1 MKSIKSRGVNMSKHS
16 IGKTIASLRKSRGWT
31 QVELAEKLGISDKTI
46 SKWESEA
53 GMPEIS
59 QLPALSKLFDVS
71 IDYLMTGKIDEM
83 ISLDDM
89 DSVKRMFYLIKNDD
103 VENYIK
109 YGYPS
114 LTYFDDFDGKDSA
127 IASIIENKSAKIFN
141 ACVQNGIKR
150 KSSPYRQFTLV
161 GSMYKHI
168 DTLVKMACD
177 SDCLEFL
184 EAIDFLSFAVG
195 DKTQQLKSNASIID
209 ASFRHTCDPKTA
221 YLVSPD
227 VFEYIF
233 NSPTVSDRI
242 VEYVSTYRAF
252 QSNSI
257 KYAASVYYYNLSDIY
272 GDAFY
277 FLEQN
282 IIEQLYKTRR
292 FELLNNYIQQTSLDA
307 AKALEF
313 LNKPIA
319 ENYKLQNGYLLS
331 DSPNYG
337 IRIIGKL
344 ITIDK
349 EIIELAISN
358 LDDRW
363 ANIFIDYNR
372 IITERLNADNLNF
385 KLRFACEKIFAPN
398 TQELNALFDEAKRQ
412 KRIRKIKENS
422 SITDK
427 QRREQLFEEDALSIS
442 DAINADDYD
451 LFAKFPEEKT
461 NAVTL
466 LDIANAD
473 CNDIRF
479 YIHALN
485 VDDSSQNLNTALK
498 SVLEKHFDRYDIL
511 DALLS
516 AGATIDDNIAIT
528 NILKQNVALRLSDK
542 ETPTA
547 NIEVDN
553 NASKDALIKS
563 LKEGKSEYVV
573 VNLTMVLECKL
584 KNKIV
589 EQDMDLI
596 DMIDKA
602 HNMGIINAFECKLL
616 HNLRKARNGIL
627 HQSGRFYY
635 TEPIIKTWIEIVYSL

>member
-1 MKSIKSRGVNMSKHS
+1 MKSIKSRGENMGKHS
-16 IGKTIASLRKSRGWT
+16 IGKTIASLRKSKGWT
-31 QVELAEKLGISDKTI
+31 QVELAEKLDISDKTI

-71 IDYLMTGKIDEM
+71 IDFLMTGKIDEM

-103 VENYIK
+103 AENYIK
-109 YGYPS
+109 CGYTS
-114 LTYFDDFDGKDSA
+114 TTYFDDFDSANSA

-150 KSSPYRQFTLV
+150 KPSPYHQYTLV
-161 GSMYKHI
+161 GAMYDHI
-168 DTLVKMACD
+168 DTLIKMACD

-195 DKTQQLKSNASIID
+195 DKTQQLKSNDIRYNN
-209 ASFRHTCDPKTA
+209 RHTYDPNTA
-221 YLVSPD
+221 YLVSPE

-233 NSPTVSDRI
+233 NSSTVSNRI
-242 VEYVSTYRAF
+242 IEYVSTYQAF
-252 QSNSI
+252 QPNSI
-257 KYAASVYYYNLSDIY
+257 KYGTSVGDWHDIN
-272 GDAFY
+272 GIFY
-277 FLEQN
+277 HLEQN

-292 FELLNNYIQQTSLDA
+292 FELLNNYIQQINSDA
-307 AKALEF
+307 ANTLHFFNTAT
-313 LNKPIA
+313 A
-319 ENYKLQNGYLLS
+319 ERHISYSLQNDYLLRNNTG
-331 DSPNYG
+331 DG
-337 IRIIGKL
+337 GRTTIVGKL
-344 ITIDK
+344 IAIDK
-349 EIIELAISN
+349 HIIELAISN
-358 LDDRW
+358 LDDHW
-363 ANIFIDYNR
+363 ANIFIDHNR
-372 IITERLNADNLNF
+372 KIIESLDVVGQNF
-385 KLRFACEKIFAPN
+385 AREKIFAPN

-442 DAINADDYD
+442 DAIKSDDYD

-485 VDDSSQNLNTALK
+485 VDDSSQNLNAALK
-498 SVLEKHFDRYDIL
+498 CVLEKHFDRYDIL

-516 AGATIDDNIAIT
+516 AGATIDDNITIT
-528 NILKQNVALRLSDK
+528 NILKQNVALHFNGK
-542 ETPTA
+542 ETSTA
-547 NIEVDN
+547 NIEIDDS
-553 NASKDALIKS
+553 ATKDTLLKS
-563 LKEGKSEYVV
+563 LKGGKLEFVI
-573 VNLTMVLECKL
+573 VNLTMVLERKL
-584 KNKIV
+584 KNKLA
-589 EQDMDLI
+589 EQSSDLI

-602 HNMGIINAFECKLL
+602 HDLNEISDFECKML

-627 HQSGRFYY
+627 HQSGKFYY
-635 TEPIIKTWIEIVYSL
+635 TEPIIKTWIKIVYSL